1 MKFDVGEFL
10 IVIVILV
17 ISTVLHEMA
26 HGGVAYLLGDTT
38 AKENGRLS
46 LNPLKHIDPYMSIL
60 VPIILYLLGGP
71 IFGGA
76 KPVPVDS
83 RKLKWG
89 PWGMALVAIAG
100 PLTNFLLA
108 FGVFLIGYF
117 SGAFISEGGELYY
130 SGQMGYILEEAMFI
144 NLGFGIFNL
153 IPIPPLDGSRILY
166 AIAPDGARRFLEG
179 VEKYGM
185 IIVLV
190 LVMIFSSALSRL
202 LIGGMNGILDF
213 FRFIV
218 GA

>member
-1 MKFDVGEFL
+1 MRFDIAQFL
-10 IVIVILV
+10 IVIGVSV
-17 ISTVLHEMA
+17 VSTVLHEMA

-46 LNPLKHIDPYMSIL
+46 LNPLKHIDPYMSIV
-60 VPIILYLLGGP
+60 VPVILYLVGGP

-83 RKLKWG
+83 RRLKWG
-89 PWGMALVAIAG
+89 PWGMALVAVAG

-108 FGVFLIGYF
+108 LLCFLIGWATGALQTTD
-117 SGAFISEGGELYY
+117 SGIVGTIFAEGV
-130 SGQMGYILEEAMFI
+130 MI
-144 NLGFGIFNL
+144 NLGFFIFNL

-166 AIAPDGARRFLEG
+166 AIAPDGARRVMENL
-179 VEKYGM
+179 EKYGLM
-185 IIVLV
+185 IVLL
-190 LVMIFSSALSRL
+190 LVMMFSSGLSRL

-213 FRFIV
+213 FYFLV